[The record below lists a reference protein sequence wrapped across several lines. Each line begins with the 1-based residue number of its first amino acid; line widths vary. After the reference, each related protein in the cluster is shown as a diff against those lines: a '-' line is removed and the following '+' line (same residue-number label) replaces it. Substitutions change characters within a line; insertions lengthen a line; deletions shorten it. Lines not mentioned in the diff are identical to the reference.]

1 MAFVRQT
8 IQGFAYYATPKQI
21 RLQMQLPPAPVMINF
36 DENKIRRIIKLK
48 RGKSLL
54 DQGRTNISEVADMVG
69 LSAKQFA
76 HYFKLM
82 YDDTPSEY
90 LKKKK
95 E

>member
-1 MAFVRQT
+1 M
-8 IQGFAYYATPKQI
+8 
-21 RLQMQLPPAPVMINF
+21 
-36 DENKIRRIIKLK
+36 RIIKLK

-54 DQGRTNISEVADMVG
+54 EQGRTNISEVADMVG

-90 LKKKK
+90 LKKHKI
-95 E
+95 

>member
-1 MAFVRQT
+1 MMVVINTVWRQ
-8 IQGFAYYATPKQI
+8 
-21 RLQMQLPPAPVMINF
+21 R
-36 DENKIRRIIKLK
+36 
-48 RGKSLL
+48 LL

-90 LKKKK
+90 LKKRK
-95 E
+95 